1 MKSTIYLTLL
11 TALTLSCSQSTKN
24 ADPIEAIVANAVE
37 QQNCQIKAMK
47 GDTLN
52 PRTIAKDSTIQYISP
67 ADWTSGFFPGSMWY
81 MLELTGDKKWQDI
94 AAAQTMKIESAK
106 TLTWHHDIGFIIEC
120 SFGNGLRLS
129 GNKDYEA
136 VIIEAAN
143 SLSTRFR
150 EAPQAIQSWE
160 VTRGWQAER
169 GWSCPVIIDNM
180 MNLELLFH
188 ATQLTGDSSYHKIAV
203 NHANTTMKNAF
214 REDGS
219 CYHVVDYEL
228 LTGEVR
234 HRHTAQGYAH
244 ESAWARGQAWAIYG
258 YTVMY
263 RNTKDRKYLDQAI
276 KTFEF
281 MKNNKNMPTDKVPYW
296 DLDAP
301 DIPNAPRDASSA
313 AIIASAL
320 YEMSQYDNPK
330 YYKSYADS
338 IITSLSSDAYTAEV
352 GTNSNF
358 ILMHSVGSI
367 PHNQEIDVPLN
378 YADYY
383 YLEAVKRKRDIET
396 KNQ

>member
-1 MKSTIYLTLL
+1 M
-11 TALTLSCSQSTKN
+11 AFSCNQPAKTT
-24 ADPIEAIVANAVE
+24 DPITQIIDNAVE
-37 QQNCQIKAMK
+37 QESCQIKAMK

-52 PRTIAKDSTIQYISP
+52 PRTLLPDSTIQYITP
-67 ADWTSGFFPGSMWY
+67 IDWTSGFFPGSMWY
-81 MLELTGDKKWQDI
+81 MAELTGDTLWQDI
-94 AAAQTMKIESAK
+94 AKGQTMKVEEAK

-120 SFGNGLRLS
+120 SFGNGLRIS

-136 VIIEAAN
+136 VIIEAAK

-180 MNLELLFH
+180 MNLELLLH
-188 ATQLTGDSSYHKIAV
+188 ATALTGDSTFYKIAV
-203 NHANTTMKNAF
+203 AHANTTLKNAF
-214 REDGS
+214 RENGS

-228 LTGEVR
+228 LTGELR
-234 HRHTAQGYAH
+234 NRHTAQGYSH
-244 ESAWARGQAWAIYG
+244 QSAWARGQAWAIYG

-263 RNTKDRKYLDQAI
+263 RGTKDRKYLDQAI

-281 MKNNKNMPTDKVPYW
+281 MKNNKNMPSDKIPYW

-301 DIPNAPRDASSA
+301 DIPAAPRDASA
-313 AIIASAL
+313 AAVIASAL
-320 YEMSQYDNPK
+320 YEISEYQENSD

-338 IITSLSSDAYTAEV
+338 IISSLSSNAYTAKIGEN
-352 GTNSNF
+352 GNF

-383 YLEAVKRKRDIET
+383 YLEAVKRKRDIEN
-396 KNQ
+396 KK